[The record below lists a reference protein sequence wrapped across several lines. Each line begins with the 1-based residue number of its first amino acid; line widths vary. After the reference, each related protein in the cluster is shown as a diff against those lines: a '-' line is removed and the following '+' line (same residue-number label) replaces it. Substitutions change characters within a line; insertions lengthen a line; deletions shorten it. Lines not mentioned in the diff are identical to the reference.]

1 MWNGDKEEKL
11 KIFLGDG
18 GGEVVP
24 MEGLFCLVGSGV
36 WSKGSKAHYHYLNSV
51 LPPAL
56 ENSCIGGKRFVSNP
70 HKQSEKI
77 HGFRF
82 LIYLG

>member
-1 MWNGDKEEKL
+1 
-11 KIFLGDG
+11 
-18 GGEVVP
+18 

-36 WSKGSKAHYHYLNSV
+36 WSKDSKAHYHYLNSV

-77 HGFRF
+77 HGFRY